1 MTTKDYEDF
10 MKTSSGRR
18 AATLLAADRVKPGRI
33 YTTVLTAVTRAMP
46 RLRDGKK
53 YTTAMLCA
61 PTVWSEL
68 SPGEGCVAGMCL
80 AYLVRN
86 KMVALRLHRTP
97 SGKGTRRYCTL
108 TTPDTGFIRRV
119 MFVEASAK
127 ARSIKIGER
136 STTCL

>member
-1 MTTKDYEDF
+1 
-10 MKTSSGRR
+10 MKTSSGHR
-18 AATLLAADRVKPGRI
+18 AATMLATHRVKPEQV
-33 YTTVLTAVTRAMP
+33 YATVLTAVTRAMP
-46 RLRDGKK
+46 RLKDGKK

-68 SPGEGCVAGMCL
+68 SQGEGCVAGMCL

-97 SGKGTRRYCTL
+97 SGKGKNHYLTL
-108 TTPDTGFIRRV
+108 TTPDTGFIKRV

-127 ARSIKIGER
+127 ARSIKLGEK
-136 STTCL
+136 STPCL